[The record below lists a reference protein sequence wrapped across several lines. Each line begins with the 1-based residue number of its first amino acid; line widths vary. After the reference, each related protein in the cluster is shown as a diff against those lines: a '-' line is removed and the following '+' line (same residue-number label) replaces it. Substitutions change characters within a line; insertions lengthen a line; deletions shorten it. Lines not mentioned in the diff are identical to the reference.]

1 MNTRNAISIRINQ
14 FPSIFFLVFFCK
26 LKVSDGIQEGDVC
39 FKWDGNCCSKKV
51 NIRIRN
57 CSSFFVYKLNNK
69 ISCQYAYC
77 GNGQWLGEVFS
88 NETGSE
94 LTHCISQSFLTL
106 LSAQHTADI
115 KITYSFITFYQGF
128 KFVTTLCV
136 INFASQSDNTF
147 PWPCIYHFRICFY
160 HLPLHSLLYP
170 EGQSQSPVTFFNH
183 LCVLSVFPWSSTI
196 HLPFLFSLPNYVL
209 LFKSRCVFPCLSS

>member
-1 MNTRNAISIRINQ
+1 MSLSVVFLVKTNSNQTSEMNTRNAISIRINQ

-106 LSAQHTADI
+106 LSAQHSWYQDNI
-115 KITYSFITFYQGF
+115 FIYN
-128 KFVTTLCV
+128 
-136 INFASQSDNTF
+136 I
-147 PWPCIYHFRICFY
+147 
-160 HLPLHSLLYP
+160 
-170 EGQSQSPVTFFNH
+170 
-183 LCVLSVFPWSSTI
+183 LSRF
-196 HLPFLFSLPNYVL
+196 
-209 LFKSRCVFPCLSS
+209 